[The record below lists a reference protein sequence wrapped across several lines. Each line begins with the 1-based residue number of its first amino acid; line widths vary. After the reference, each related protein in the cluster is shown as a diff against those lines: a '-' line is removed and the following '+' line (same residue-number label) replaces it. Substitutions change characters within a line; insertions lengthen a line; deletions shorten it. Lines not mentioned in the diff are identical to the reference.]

1 MKFLLEYN
9 SYGRQT
15 YQVGDIVLIDYWYL
29 DEPDCSSYLIKEI
42 PYTPVRIVE
51 KASANNEIPLG
62 SFKVSHDVPQSKIK
76 NAPDEIVK
84 AADIIDLAR

>member
-51 KASANNEIPLG
+51 KASAR